1 MEPLILTSSF
11 LFGKELMTQTVTNS
25 TKTILGSVTTILD
38 DEDFTFKKM
47 LMEYDLTSKV
57 EIINIYINEI
67 TNNNSLFE
75 KHSVKL
81 AIKNVL
87 DMLEHISIEIKVIE
101 KKIKQHKELWF
112 HIFRTPDYKIL
123 LLDLESNIKIL
134 NERFKLLIE
143 IKN

>member
-25 TKTILGSVTTILD
+25 TKTILGSVTSILD

-47 LMEYDLTSKV
+47 LKQYDLTSKV
-57 EIINIYINEI
+57 EIINCYINEI
-67 TNNNSLFE
+67 TNDDILFE
-75 KHSVKL
+75 KPTIKL
-81 AIKNVL
+81 VIKNTL
-87 DMLEHISIEIKVIE
+87 DVLEHISIEIKVIE

-112 HIFRTPDYKIL
+112 HRFRTPEYKTL
-123 LLDLESNIKIL
+123 LLDLETNIKLL